1 MAPAYDGPQAPAAA
15 QHSATEWRHNA
26 AGDVQPTLS
35 TAYDEDHQYDEFG
48 EDQFNQQEFDLLCQ
62 ATQPE
67 AFPAP
72 AIQSDVCTYE
82 QHQTFEDEFANP
94 VLSTAEVNDVAE
106 LDLST
111 AEVSVEGVQ
120 IVMAA
125 RSQFLTTQKIQ
136 AAEEKARHV
145 AEVMRLENERAE
157 LDRKYQE
164 LVNERF
170 AKDGEIKTTRKRLEE
185 AESEKVDLERKL
197 AIQSSLAAKEKAEIE
212 EECKRKIT
220 QMQDELRFYFVQN
233 FVSEPD
239 TLDYILTSTRR
250 GSAELSDA
258 FSADIAGLTFDQRAA
273 YQDGM
278 QRLMGN
284 LSRVLT
290 GASEHLSTLVPSLEW
305 LLEFCVEH
313 TVLRPLHVFLRISWL
328 ICQHCKRC
336 CKELLASDSNGRP
349 KVMMQ
354 CFERLLKTLM
364 ACPRRDEWDD
374 SSLQASAHYLFQI
387 LGALASSVPHDTS
400 NYKLSNLISG
410 SDMSCILDD
419 RQDPRTCAEALE
431 FCFYLVPDREFI
443 KMLLGPGFQATG
455 RDSPL
460 SQLCKL
466 LSWQRTAHKTQL
478 RTLKMLVVRLLSAIT
493 TQHSDSVAELSQL
506 QVISSLIAYMHDDHG
521 GLPPHAA
528 FSDDLQAYLGATR
541 LLLRAIGARPDKIS
555 TLNEI
560 SRHRLIAIISK
571 LLLLDATDKPFAR
584 QLKDAGRELHGHVMD
599 DTDARLIGTESA
611 TTDNALPGLR
621 PMCGIIRT

>member
-1 MAPAYDGPQAPAAA
+1 MPPAYEGPQAPAAA
-15 QHSATEWRHNA
+15 QHSATGWTNNV

-35 TAYDEDHQYDEFG
+35 TAYDEENQYDEFG

-72 AIQSDVCTYE
+72 AIQGDDCTYE

-94 VLSTAEVNDVAE
+94 VLPTAE
-106 LDLST
+106 T
-111 AEVSVEGVQ
+111 
-120 IVMAA
+120 
-125 RSQFLTTQKIQ
+125 
-136 AAEEKARHV
+136 AEEKARHA
-145 AEVMRLENERAE
+145 AEVKRLEDERAE

-185 AESEKVDLERKL
+185 AESEKEDLERKL
-197 AIQSSLAAKEKAEIE
+197 AIQSSQAAKEKAEIE

-233 FVSEPD
+233 FLSEPD
-239 TLDYILTSTRR
+239 TLDYILTTTRR
-250 GSAELSDA
+250 CSAEVSDA

-273 YQDGM
+273 YQDGA
-278 QRLMGN
+278 QF
-284 LSRVLT
+284 
-290 GASEHLSTLVPSLEW
+290 
-305 LLEFCVEH
+305 LLRFTTKVH
-313 TVLRPLHVFLRISWL
+313 NSSIP
-328 ICQHCKRC
+328 
-336 CKELLASDSNGRP
+336 GRP

-354 CFERLLKTLM
+354 CFERLLKTLV

-410 SDMSCILDD
+410 SDMSCILHD
-419 RQDPRTCAEALE
+419 RQDLGTCAEALE

-455 RDSPL
+455 RDSLL

-466 LSWQRTAHKTQL
+466 LSRRLTAQKTQL

-493 TQHSDSVAELSQL
+493 TQHSDSVAELAQL

-521 GLPPHAA
+521 GIPPHAA

-555 TLNEI
+555 ILNEI

-571 LLLLDATDKPFAR
+571 LLLLDATGKPFAR
-584 QLKDAGRELHGHVMD
+584 QLKDAGRELHGHVMG
-599 DTDARLIGTESA
+599 DTDARLIGTES
-611 TTDNALPGLR
+611 TTAENALPGLR
-621 PMCGIIRT
+621 PMYGIIRT